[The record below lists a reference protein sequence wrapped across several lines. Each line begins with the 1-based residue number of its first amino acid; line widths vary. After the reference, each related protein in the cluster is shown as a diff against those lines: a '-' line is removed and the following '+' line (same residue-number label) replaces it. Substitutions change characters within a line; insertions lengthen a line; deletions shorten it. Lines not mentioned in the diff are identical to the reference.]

1 MYRAINVTYR
11 IDAARYP
18 AKFMGESFY
27 DTVILSLCFIKR
39 YMMCDKFHK
48 IPRATLRLCH

>member
-18 AKFMGESFY
+18 AKFMDESGFY
-27 DTVILSLCFIKR
+27 MTTVIIS
-39 YMMCDKFHK
+39 
-48 IPRATLRLCH
+48 